1 MMPTSFSSSS
11 SFYSSCNSGISEDEG
26 LSFRDGGNEEER
38 ALTNNAAGETRCA
51 TIESTVENHTLP
63 LTLNSAEI
71 ISRIEALIMDTLTGL
86 SSRNGQQRP
95 RLPRLVY
102 RNNTG
107 HPTTKDLANTSQS
120 RSICNAFLILQL
132 VHGLLLHSSI
142 EKSTTP
148 RSKGQNSNRSTI
160 TTRQIYYYYVTHFK
174 NQKEC
179 DDSISDVC
187 KLLRKNILISTFLS
201 PISLFI
207 DWLLVSC

>member
-1 MMPTSFSSSS
+1 MKPTSFSSSS
-11 SFYSSCNSGISEDEG
+11 PFYSSCNSGSSEDEG
-26 LSFRDGGNEEER
+26 LSLRDGGNEEEHG
-38 ALTNNAAGETRCA
+38 LPNNTDSETRCA
-51 TIESTVENHTLP
+51 TSESTVENHMIP

-86 SSRNGQQRP
+86 SSQNGQQRP

-107 HPTTKDLANTSQS
+107 HPTTKDFANTSQS
-120 RSICNAFLILQL
+120 RSICNVFLILQL
-132 VHGLLLHSSI
+132 VYGLLLNSSI
-142 EKSTTP
+142 EKSGEL
-148 RSKGQNSNRSTI
+148 RSKGLNSHRSTI

-187 KLLRKNILISTFLS
+187 KLLRKNFLM
-201 PISLFI
+201 PKYFI